1 MRRFSTSAH
10 DSRDTILSAE
20 VDLGRNT
27 FDFALESKE
36 SPLPGANATFIPRPT
51 RLVAVSRTSTRMAK
65 IPTAGREYGRDAGEP
80 APRFRAFWGT
90 TTPPACVLLACS
102 LSGMRG
108 SKSPFEQGEGT

>member
-80 APRFRAFWGT
+80 APRFRAFWNDNASGLRF
-90 TTPPACVLLACS
+90 AS
-102 LSGMRG
+102 LFSLGDAR
-108 SKSPFEQGEGT
+108 EQVTV